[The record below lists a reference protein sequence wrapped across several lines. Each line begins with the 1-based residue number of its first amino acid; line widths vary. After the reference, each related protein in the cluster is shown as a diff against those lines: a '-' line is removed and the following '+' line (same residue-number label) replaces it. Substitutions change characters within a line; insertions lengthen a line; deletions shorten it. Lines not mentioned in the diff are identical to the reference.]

1 MKAAGGTAMAWGI
14 LIVSGLL
21 EIVWALALKQAE
33 GFTRLGPSVVG
44 VVTAAASL
52 YLLANA
58 LSSEKGL
65 AAKWTVELAVEAKV
79 SAVTP
84 SPPSWFSEGACVAR
98 RGAPRTCLS
107 ARKARGFVL
116 GARAG
121 THTAEPHHDPTSP
134 PSAAWPAPALAS
146 RRRGRS

>member
-52 YLLANA
+52 R
-58 LSSEKGL
+58 SE
-65 AAKWTVELAVEAKV
+65 E
-79 SAVTP
+79 
-84 SPPSWFSEGACVAR
+84 R
-98 RGAPRTCLS
+98 RVG
-107 ARKARGFVL
+107 
-116 GARAG
+116 
-121 THTAEPHHDPTSP
+121 
-134 PSAAWPAPALAS
+134 
-146 RRRGRS
+146 